1 MSTKTAGGLVA
12 GAAGTSQGKCM
23 KITLLRGKV
32 VNGETHL
39 AGTTLE
45 TEDRAARHL
54 IVTGAAKPAGG
65 KKADADK

>member
-1 MSTKTAGGLVA
+1 MSTATAGGLVA
-12 GAAGTSQGKCM
+12 GAAGNLKGKAM

-32 VNGETHL
+32 VNGETHQ
-39 AGTTLE
+39 AGETLE

-54 IVTGAAKPAGG
+54 IATGAAKPASG